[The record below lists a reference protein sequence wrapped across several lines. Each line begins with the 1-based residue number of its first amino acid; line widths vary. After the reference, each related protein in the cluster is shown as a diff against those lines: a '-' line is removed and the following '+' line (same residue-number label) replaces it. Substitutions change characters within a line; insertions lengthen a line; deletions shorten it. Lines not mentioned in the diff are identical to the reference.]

1 MRLHTTLAAAALAT
15 AALAGAGSAQAA
27 TTCTWGGTPASPT
40 GVTTND
46 PGLTNTPS
54 PVPLS
59 FRATGVLGGDCH
71 GRFTFS
77 GVMNAGS
84 TCGFVT
90 FQGTASGVPGVA
102 RFAGVSIGGFAPARL
117 YDRAG
122 TIVGSEDAQFLTGSD
137 VMSCGTPEG
146 MTGNHFS
153 SVIELFG

>member
-1 MRLHTTLAAAALAT
+1 MRLHTTIAAATIA
-15 AALAGAGSAQAA
+15 AA
-27 TTCTWGGTPASPT
+27 TLASAGPAHAASTCTWGGTPAQPT
-40 GVTTND
+40 GVTTNS

-54 PVPLS
+54 PTPLA
-59 FRATGVLGGDCH
+59 FHATGVLGGDCH

-84 TCGFVT
+84 TCGLVT
-90 FQGTASGVPGVA
+90 FQGTARGLPGVA
-102 RFAGVSIGGFAPARL
+102 RFAGVSVAGFAPARL

-122 TIVGSEDAQFLTGSD
+122 DLVGSENAQFLTGSD

-153 SVIELFG
+153 SLIELFG